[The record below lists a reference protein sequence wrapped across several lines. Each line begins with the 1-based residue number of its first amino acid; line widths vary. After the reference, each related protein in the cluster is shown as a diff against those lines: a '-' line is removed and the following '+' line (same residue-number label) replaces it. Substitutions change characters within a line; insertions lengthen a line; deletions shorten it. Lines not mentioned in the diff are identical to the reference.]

1 MNWKT
6 IMSKAPNGVIAVC
19 VTVFLCVVVLSFAAL
34 AWKSGDMSELRSLI
48 NTLFN
53 VATLILSG
61 GALVVGGAAARS
73 ADQAAR
79 QTNGELDKRIR
90 DAIGSALATQDTK
103 RDASRSAGAGL
114 HTE

>member
-1 MNWKT
+1 MNWKL
-6 IMSKAPNGVIAVC
+6 IMQKAPNGVIAVC
-19 VTVFLCVVVLSFAAL
+19 VTIFACVVVLSFAAL

-79 QTNGELDKRIR
+79 QTNGELDGRIQ
-90 DAIGSALATQDTK
+90 SAVQAAMLTREQ
-103 RDASRSAGAGL
+103 SRSVEAGRDSA
-114 HTE
+114 